1 MVLYT
6 EAFLMPDS
14 GCTGEA
20 AEYAQQAVKAI
31 QAALGKDH
39 PALVSFWEAVAN
51 LREKVSD
58 CATVDTNVHPVGESV
73 SERFCEG

>member
-1 MVLYT
+1 
-6 EAFLMPDS
+6 MPDH

-39 PALVSFWEAVAN
+39 PALISFWEAVAS
-51 LREKVSD
+51 LQEKVSV
-58 CATVDTNVHPVGESV
+58 CATVDADIYRVNEAV
-73 SERFCEG
+73 SETL